1 MKVQRTKIRKI
12 HESQRKLDN
21 EEMSD
26 EEEEDE
32 FEDEDGT
39 EAWCFTI
46 IKYLCTVCI
55 DSFQL
60 FIHSRHRL

>member
-26 EEEEDE
+26 EEEDDE

-39 EAWCFTI
+39 EACA
-46 IKYLCTVCI
+46 L
-55 DSFQL
+55 QL
-60 FIHSRHRL
+60 